1 MYGHKHYLHYAKYR
15 VFFNEDYK
23 WTIENFENIYNSRH
37 DLFRFLENKPK
48 SLEINLTK
56 DFNIN
61 IMLNKFIE
69 GLNYNGNTDNYLN
82 ESFTRYFWGQSFIF
96 EKFNFVQ
103 ETLLFKRKYFNLLNK
118 NNISENFYKLKNIFK
133 EYLFLLERKN
143 LISNDDFNTYNEIY
157 PLFKPV
163 YVFYE
168 KK

>member
-1 MYGHKHYLHYAKYR
+1 
-15 VFFNEDYK
+15 
-23 WTIENFENIYNSRH
+23 
-37 DLFRFLENKPK
+37 
-48 SLEINLTK
+48 
-56 DFNIN
+56 
-61 IMLNKFIE
+61 MLNKFIE